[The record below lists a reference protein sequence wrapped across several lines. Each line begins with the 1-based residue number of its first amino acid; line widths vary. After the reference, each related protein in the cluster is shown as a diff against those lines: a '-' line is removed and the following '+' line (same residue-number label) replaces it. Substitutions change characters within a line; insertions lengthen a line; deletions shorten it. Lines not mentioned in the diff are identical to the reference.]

1 MLGFREN
8 WRKLKFENNIGNYY
22 NGIDMIQRIFIIL
35 ILCVQCTSLVAMV
48 PQKQVAVYYE
58 SKARDAQ
65 IVREPVEW
73 PVRVV
78 YSDTYFGKLL
88 RKGVD
93 LWGHLVTNREAR
105 VKNSTDP
112 EVVKGYIDHYLNF
125 YKDLINMDHFVVP
138 QEGFKTFND
147 WFIRKLKSPDSDRPM
162 EDNAQ
167 AIASPADS
175 KLIIIPDLTSHT
187 QVTIKEE
194 RFDVASF
201 LQDPELAKK
210 YEHGVM
216 MIFRLAPYD
225 YHRYHF
231 PFDCFVSVETF
242 ITGLYH
248 SVNPRAFSCGVKPLT
263 VNKRTYEILTPY
275 FIDRDVECPVVMSQV
290 GATAVASIVN
300 TFMDYESGEPALKYG
315 ANQVF
320 IKGHE
325 LGYFQFGGSTLVMLF
340 PPDTIQPDE
349 QIVNNSLNG
358 YETAV
363 KVRETVAQWKI

>member
-1 MLGFREN
+1 MVV
-8 WRKLKFENNIGNYY
+8 
-22 NGIDMIQRIFIIL
+22 IL
-35 ILCVQCTSLVAMV
+35 ILKWKTVMKKLNLLTILLYVHCTAMVAMV
-48 PQKQVAVYYE
+48 PQKQVAVFYE
-58 SKARDAQ
+58 SKERDAQ

-78 YSDTYFGKLL
+78 YSDTLFGSLL

-93 LWGHLVTNREAR
+93 LWGHVVTASEAR
-105 VKNSTDP
+105 KKNSTDP
-112 EVVKGYIDHYLNF
+112 KVVKGYIDHYLNF
-125 YKDLINMDHFVVP
+125 YKGFINMDQFVVP
-138 QEGFKTFND
+138 NEGFKTFNE
-147 WFIRKLKSPDSDRPM
+147 WFIRNLKSPEVDRPL
-162 EDNAQ
+162 ENNTR
-167 AIASPADS
+167 AIVSPADS
-175 KLIIIPDLTSHT
+175 KLLIIPDLTQHT
-187 QVTIKEE
+187 QVTIKEQ

-201 LQDPELAKK
+201 LQDAELAKK

-231 PFDCFVSVETF
+231 PFDCFVSAEKF

-248 SVNPRAFSCGVKPLT
+248 SVNPRAFMCGVKPLT
-263 VNKRTYEILTPY
+263 VNKRSYEILTPY
-275 FIDRDVECPVVMSQV
+275 FIDRQVDCPVIMSQV

-300 TFMDYESGEPALKYG
+300 TFMDYDCDKPRLKYRKK
-315 ANQVF
+315 QVF
-320 IKGHE
+320 IRGNE

-340 PPDTIQPDE
+340 PPNTIKLDE

-363 KVRETVAQWKI
+363 KVRETVAHWQI